1 MKHVEILPALLM
13 SALLGASLPGC
24 RDEAASSAAAVA
36 ARTAKNPTPEESFQL
51 IVDTF
56 RRGLEDVPIG
66 FVMREEGGQ
75 SMMVGKREFS
85 HELIKPTKEGE
96 PYRATII
103 VHTQSRYSIQR
114 TKATDENGADEQ
126 ADERSSGVE
135 PPGEQ
140 DGESGLETYD
150 SDLVSAP
157 DSNNDSRRSTAAPA
171 KDIVERYPVEGQQKY
186 DLVHEN
192 GRWSLI
198 TKLDPETEKSI
209 RYAFERAGVSLSEQ
223 AADEPSESDRAS

>member
-1 MKHVEILPALLM
+1 MKHVEVLPALLV
-13 SALLGASLPGC
+13 SALLGASLTGC
-24 RDEAASSAAAVA
+24 RDEAASSASAAA
-36 ARTAKNPTPEESFQL
+36 ARAAKNPTPEESFQL

-96 PYRATII
+96 PYRATITVI
-103 VHTQSRYSIQR
+103 TQSRYSMQR
-114 TKATDENGADEQ
+114 SKAPEENGAEEQTDEG
-126 ADERSSGVE
+126 SSGVE
-135 PPGEQ
+135 PLGEQ
-140 DGESGLETYD
+140 DGESGLETFD

-157 DSNNDSRRSTAAPA
+157 ESKKDSRRPTAAPA
-171 KDIVERYPVEGQQKY
+171 EDIVERYPVEGQQKY
-186 DLVHEN
+186 DLVYEN

-223 AADEPSESDRAS
+223 STGEANEAGRAS